1 MCGVADHAWN
11 IVQCNG
17 QYYYVDAT
25 WGDPIFLGE
34 DNGYQIPNLIAYDY
48 LCCSEKELEKTHMI
62 STDYVYPSCQS
73 ENLNYYQLNGMYY
86 DTYEPGMLREVID
99 RSIESQEAYTIFK
112 MSDDAVYQEV
122 VDEMHKTLMEE
133 GAGYLGELY
142 GLWQV
147 SYSYSEEASLN
158 KFIIYWFYE

>member
-1 MCGVADHAWN
+1 
-11 IVQCNG
+11 
-17 QYYYVDAT
+17 
-25 WGDPIFLGE
+25 
-34 DNGYQIPNLIAYDY
+34 
-48 LCCSEKELEKTHMI
+48 
-62 STDYVYPSCQS
+62 
-73 ENLNYYQLNGMYY
+73 MYY

-122 VDEMHKTLMEE
+122 VYEMHETLMEE

-147 SYSYSEEASLN
+147 SYSYSEEAFLN

>member
-1 MCGVADHAWN
+1 ME
-11 IVQCNG
+11 
-17 QYYYVDAT
+17 YYYVDAT

-86 DTYEPGMLREVID
+86 DTYEPGMLREVIA

-112 MSDDAVYQEV
+112 MSDDAV
-122 VDEMHKTLMEE
+122 
-133 GAGYLGELY
+133 YLGELY

>member
-1 MCGVADHAWN
+1 
-11 IVQCNG
+11 
-17 QYYYVDAT
+17 
-25 WGDPIFLGE
+25 
-34 DNGYQIPNLIAYDY
+34 
-48 LCCSEKELEKTHMI
+48 
-62 STDYVYPSCQS
+62 
-73 ENLNYYQLNGMYY
+73 MYY

-147 SYSYSEEASLN
+147 SYSYSEEGFMN
-158 KFIIYWFYE
+158 KKIVGRTICPLSFYLQRRFQIISRNVCRKLFTKQFIFFAF

>member
-1 MCGVADHAWN
+1 
-11 IVQCNG
+11 
-17 QYYYVDAT
+17 
-25 WGDPIFLGE
+25 
-34 DNGYQIPNLIAYDY
+34 
-48 LCCSEKELEKTHMI
+48 MI

-122 VDEMHKTLMEE
+122 VDEMHETLMEE
-133 GAGYLGELY
+133 GAEYLGELY
-142 GLWQV
+142 GLL
-147 SYSYSEEASLN
+147 AGFL
-158 KFIIYWFYE
+158 FIQ

>member
-1 MCGVADHAWN
+1 
-11 IVQCNG
+11 
-17 QYYYVDAT
+17 
-25 WGDPIFLGE
+25 
-34 DNGYQIPNLIAYDY
+34 
-48 LCCSEKELEKTHMI
+48 MI

-86 DTYEPGMLREVID
+86 DSYEPGMLREVID
-99 RSIESQEAYTIFK
+99 RSIESQEAYTVFK
-112 MSDDAVYQEV
+112 MSDDAVYQDV
-122 VDEMHKTLMEE
+122 VDEMHETLMEE

>member
-1 MCGVADHAWN
+1 
-11 IVQCNG
+11 
-17 QYYYVDAT
+17 
-25 WGDPIFLGE
+25 
-34 DNGYQIPNLIAYDY
+34 
-48 LCCSEKELEKTHMI
+48 MI

-112 MSDDAVYQEV
+112 MSDDAVYQ
-122 VDEMHKTLMEE
+122 
-133 GAGYLGELY
+133 GALY
-142 GLWQV
+142 WLWQV